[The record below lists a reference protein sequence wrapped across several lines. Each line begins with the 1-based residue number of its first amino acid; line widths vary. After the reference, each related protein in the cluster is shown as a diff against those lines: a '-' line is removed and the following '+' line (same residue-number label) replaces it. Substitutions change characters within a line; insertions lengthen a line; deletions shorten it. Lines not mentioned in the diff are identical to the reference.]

1 MKTVNVR
8 ELRETIPQL
17 KETLAKEGE
26 LLLVSNG
33 QPVARVTPVEP
44 HRRRLPSLKA
54 FRDCQPMV
62 APGTIER
69 WIREERDAR

>member
-1 MKTVNVR
+1 MKIVNVR

-33 QPVARVTPVEP
+33 QPVARLALKFGLARIF
-44 HRRRLPSLKA
+44 HDRRT
-54 FRDCQPMV
+54 
-62 APGTIER
+62 G
-69 WIREERDAR
+69 